1 MNYYEKNKDYIK
13 SYTQSYYVANR
24 EKVLAR
30 SKIYRDNNQD
40 KIKEKKDFYKE
51 SLYNHLFYEAHRD
64 KIREK
69 ANENGKKY
77 YKKKK
82 DLNVSH
88 IPKESR
94 VYEPVEPVK
103 SVKVKEIIKP
113 IRIRR
118 YIDGEG
124 INPFLI

>member
-13 SYTQSYYVANR
+13 SYTQSYYIANR

-51 SLYNHLFYEAHRD
+51 SLYNHLFYEANRTRL
-64 KIREK
+64 REK
-69 ANENGKKY
+69 ANENGRKY

-88 IPKESR
+88 IPKEPR
-94 VYEPVEPVK
+94 VYEPVIVK
-103 SVKVKEIIKP
+103 PVKVKKTIKP

-118 YIDGEG
+118 YTDGEG
-124 INPFLI
+124 INPFI

>member
-82 DLNVSH
+82 ELNLTH
-88 IPKESR
+88 IQKEPR
-94 VYEPVEPVK
+94 VYIEIEIK
-103 SVKVKEIIKP
+103 EKKEIKEIKEIIKP
-113 IRIRR
+113 IKIR
-118 YIDGEG
+118 YSESGV
-124 INPFLI
+124 NPFV